1 MARRLLTTLVWS
13 GLVLAQQVSV
23 ETAWDLVAKGDR
35 QGAIRVLEQ
44 VLKANGADGE
54 ARLLLGSIFAD
65 EGKRPEAIAQ
75 LTEAVRLM
83 PRSAMAHNALG
94 EALNNSGDLKTAR
107 AAFEKAVALDPNLA
121 QARINLGS
129 VLLQSGDSASAT
141 GHLDRAIA
149 ILGKSPDAA
158 YPLYLRAKI
167 YTDQDNP
174 EKAADLLKLAV
185 SLQPDFGEAWSDL
198 GQALK
203 AVLDDT
209 GAFAA
214 FRRSVEVNPEN
225 AISQYRL
232 GAEYLRQGKAHEAVP
247 HLKESFRLNPANQS
261 TLYSLQ
267 LALRQDGQ
275 LEEAQRIKQK
285 LTELLRNIDKEGQDA
300 FAALRLNNQGA
311 ALEKTGDLRGSLE
324 KYRAARMLDPEH
336 VGIRLNFGVALLR
349 LGQWKEGLAE
359 LREALRRDPNNAQV
373 KTALND
379 ALEQAPVEFGGQ
391 SKKPA
396 VKK

>member
-1 MARRLLTTLVWS
+1 M
-13 GLVLAQQVSV
+13 LAQQVSV

-35 QGAIRVLEQ
+35 QGAVRVLEQ
-44 VLKANGADGE
+44 ILKANGADGE
-54 ARLLLGSIFAD
+54 ARLLLGSILAD
-65 EGKRPEAIAQ
+65 EGKRPEALAQ
-75 LTEAVRLM
+75 LTDAVRLM
-83 PRSAMAHNALG
+83 PGSAMAHNALG

-107 AAFEKAVALDPNLA
+107 TAFEKAVALDPNLA

-129 VLLQSGDSASAT
+129 VLLQSGDPAAAT
-141 GHLDRAIA
+141 DHLDRAIA
-149 ILGKSPDAA
+149 ILGKSRDAA

-167 YTDQDNP
+167 YADQDNAD
-174 EKAADLLKLAV
+174 KAANLLKAAV

-203 AVLDDT
+203 GLLDDT

-214 FRRSVEVNPEN
+214 FQRSVELNPEN

-232 GAEYLRQGKAHEAVP
+232 GAEYLRQGNAHEAVP
-247 HLKESFRLNPANQS
+247 HLRESFRLNPTNQS

-275 LEEAQRIKQK
+275 IEEAQRIKQK
-285 LTELLRNIDKEGQDA
+285 LTELLRSIDKESQDA

-311 ALEKTGDLRGSLE
+311 ALEKTGDLRAALE

-391 SKKPA
+391 SKSP
-396 VKK
+396 

>member
-1 MARRLLTTLVWS
+1 
-13 GLVLAQQVSV
+13 
-23 ETAWDLVAKGDR
+23 
-35 QGAIRVLEQ
+35 
-44 VLKANGADGE
+44 
-54 ARLLLGSIFAD
+54 
-65 EGKRPEAIAQ
+65 
-75 LTEAVRLM
+75 
-83 PRSAMAHNALG
+83 MAHNALG
-94 EALNNSGDLKTAR
+94 EALNSAGDLKAAR
-107 AAFEKAVALDPNLA
+107 SEFEKAVAIDPNLA
-121 QARINLGS
+121 QALVNLGS
-129 VLLQSGDSASAT
+129 VLLQSGESAPAA
-141 GHLDRAIA
+141 GHLDHAIA

-174 EKAADLLKLAV
+174 EKAATLLKAAV
-185 SLQPDFGEAWSDL
+185 LLQPDFGEAWSDL

-203 AVLDDT
+203 ALLDDA

-225 AISQYRL
+225 AISRYRL
-232 GAEYLRQGKAHEAVP
+232 GAEYLRQGNAHEAVP
-247 HLKESFRLNPANQS
+247 HLKEAFRLDPANQS

-275 LEEAQRIKQK
+275 LEEAKRIKEK
-285 LTELLRNIDKEGQDA
+285 LTELLRNIDKESQDA

-311 ALEKTGDLRGSLE
+311 ALEKAGDLRGAFD
-324 KYRAARMLDPEH
+324 KYQAARMLDPEH

-359 LREALRRDPNNAQV
+359 LREALRRDPDNAQV
-373 KTALND
+373 KTALKD
-379 ALEQAPVEFGGQ
+379 ALEQAPVELGGQ
-391 SKKPA
+391 SKKPV